1 MKTISTVDFMV
12 ACGSSDGSISIFQI
26 PKSCPEWIPEYL
38 KPKNKQVE
46 RYTVSELHKSP
57 ISALEWSKNGMKLF
71 SGDKN
76 GVVVLTEIDFYM
88 VRDLLSLKIFNRR
101 FFVASM

>member
-1 MKTISTVDFMV
+1 MV
-12 ACGSSDGSISIFQI
+12 ACGSVDGSISIFQI
-26 PKSCPEWIPEYL
+26 PKSCPEWIPDCL

-46 RYTVSELHKSP
+46 RYTVSELHKTS

-76 GVVVLTEIDFYM
+76 GVVVFTEIDFY
-88 VRDLLSLKIFNRR
+88 VVGNKPCFCFVYNVSNCSICANRLKF
-101 FFVASM
+101 